1 VVEAVLFDWG
11 DTLVEGVVWTDE
23 LLLEGNRAGLEA
35 VARDGLPTAEE
46 IAAYLRDHDV
56 ELFPPGAEDE
66 VDLAAIVHRCF
77 AELGRPLSDSELES
91 FLEASQR
98 DWLSRE
104 QVHPDVHAVL
114 DGLCAQGLRLGIV
127 SNCATPRRFVD
138 RALEEQ
144 GLLERMDAVV
154 FSCEVGKVKP
164 HPAIFERALAELE
177 VEPARA
183 LFVGDRVLPDVWGP
197 SRLGMSTALALWFY
211 EDEEADAVEP
221 DFRLREPLELLRV
234 VSRA

>member
-1 VVEAVLFDWG
+1 MVEAVLFDWG

-35 VARDGLPTAEE
+35 VAGDGLPTAEE
-46 IAAYLRDHDV
+46 LAAYLRDHEA

-77 AELGRPLSDSELES
+77 AELGRPLSDYELES
-91 FLEASQR
+91 FLEASQG

-114 DGLCAQGLRLGIV
+114 DELCARGLRLAIV

-144 GLLERMDAVV
+144 GLLERMDAIV

-177 VEPARA
+177 VEAAAGAVRRRPRRAGRPGTEPARHDHGPGA
-183 LFVGDRVLPDVWGP
+183 LVLRGRGDGRLW
-197 SRLGMSTALALWFY
+197 SRISACA
-211 EDEEADAVEP
+211 
-221 DFRLREPLELLRV
+221 
-234 VSRA
+234 SRSSFCAP

>member
-1 VVEAVLFDWG
+1 MVEAVLFDWG
-11 DTLVEGVVWTDE
+11 DTLVQGVAWTDE

-35 VARDGLPTAEE
+35 VAGDGLPTADEL
-46 IAAYLRDHDV
+46 AVYLLDHDA
-56 ELFPPGAEDE
+56 ELFPPGSDDE
-66 VDLAAIVHRCF
+66 VDLAAIVRRCF
-77 AELGRPLSDSELES
+77 TELGRPLSDAELES

-104 QVHPDVHAVL
+104 HVHPDVHALL
-114 DGLCAQGLRLGIV
+114 DGLRKRGLRLAIV

-183 LFVGDRVLPDVWGP
+183 LFVGDRVVPDVWGAG
-197 SRLGMSTALALWFY
+197 RLGMATALALWFY
-211 EDEEADAVEP
+211 EDEEADGPEP
-221 DFRLREPLELLRV
+221 DLRLREPLELLGA